1 MYLTYKIIHGRKYNL
16 DLLFDTGTLQSQDL
30 NKIPKDVL
38 TRTLNTEYKP
48 GYSNEYLIQTMIVLN
63 GHLKNALASLGNPA
77 THYTTFK
84 IPKHSGGFREINA
97 PDELLSDYIK
107 ETKRILELDLQ
118 VLTHDSAFAYVKT
131 RSAFNALQRHQRNK
145 SRWFLKLDIK
155 KFFDNCTPEFIKEQ
169 LKQIHPFSYVYIKA
183 PNLFN
188 ETIDNLT
195 KLCCLNNELPQGTQI
210 SPLLTNLI
218 MIPID
223 YKITKYLNEFDR
235 RQRFVYTRYADDILI
250 SAKNNW
256 DWTRT
261 LLDIQEILKDTP
273 LEIKQEKTRY
283 GSSSGRNW
291 NLGLMYTRD
300 NNITIGAKR
309 KRYIKAGMHNFELN
323 PDGFD
328 LESLQHL
335 LGEVSYIQSIE
346 PEYNK
351 DKINKIKKEIIIRIK
366 RLNN

>member
-1 MYLTYKIIHGRKYNL
+1 MYLTYKIIHGRQYNL
-16 DLLFDTGTLQSQDL
+16 DLLFDTGNIESQEI

-48 GYSNEYLIQTMIVLN
+48 DYRNDYIINTTHELNLVLT
-63 GHLKNALASLGNPA
+63 KALNLLGDPAS
-77 THYTTFK
+77 HYTTFK
-84 IPKHSGGFREINA
+84 IPKHSGGYREINA
-97 PDELLSDYIK
+97 PDETLSECIIDVK
-107 ETKRILELDLQ
+107 KILERDLQ
-118 VLTHDSAFAYVKT
+118 VLTHDAAFAYVKT

-155 KFFDNCTPEFIKEQ
+155 KFFDNCTPKFIKEQ
-169 LKQIHPFSYVYIKA
+169 LKQVHPFSYVYQKE
-183 PNLFN
+183 PELFN

-195 KLCCLNNELPQGTQI
+195 KLCCLNNGLPQGTQI

-235 RQRFVYTRYADDILI
+235 HQRFIYTRYADDILI
-250 SAKNNW
+250 SAKMNW
-256 DWTRT
+256 NWTRT
-261 LLDIQEILKDTP
+261 LLDIQEILNGTP

-291 NLGLMYTRD
+291 NLGLMYTKD
-300 NNITIGAKR
+300 NTITIGAKR

-323 PDGFD
+323 PDGFE
-328 LESLQHL
+328 LEELQHL
-335 LGEVSYIQSIE
+335 LGELSYLQSIE

-351 DKINKIKKEIIIRIK
+351 DKINRIKKEIIIRIK